1 MKRTIFGRNNN
12 HRLQVRKSMGNT
24 KKIVGA
30 GLVIVAII
38 AVYLYTNIFDL
49 AKPTVEK
56 SVDTAKDAISKVEGK
71 DVVSGAEKVSSAIK
85 NETSKIQIKDP
96 FE

>member
-1 MKRTIFGRNNN
+1 
-12 HRLQVRKSMGNT
+12 MGKT
-24 KKIVGA
+24 AKFVGA
-30 GLVIVAII
+30 AIIAVALI

-56 SVDTAKDAISKVEGK
+56 SVDSAKDAISKVDGK
-71 DVVSGAEKVSSAIK
+71 DVVAGAEKVSSAIK
-85 NETSKIQIKDP
+85 NETSKIEIKDP